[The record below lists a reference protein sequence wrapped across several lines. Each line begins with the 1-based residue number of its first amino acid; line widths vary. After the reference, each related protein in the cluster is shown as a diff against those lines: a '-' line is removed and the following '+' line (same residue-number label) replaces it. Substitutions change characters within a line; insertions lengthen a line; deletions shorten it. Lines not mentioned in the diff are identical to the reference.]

1 MRAGLGLG
9 AAPLSFSLREQI
21 LSAMRNFDEVD
32 GVDITRRCWDG
43 SEVVDEDRGA
53 GESVRRG
60 EDNESVGESIFDVSG
75 GGDESDSGG
84 GRVRL
89 VSSAVGII
97 KLN

>member
-9 AAPLSFSLREQI
+9 TTPLSFSLREQI
-21 LSAMRNFDEVD
+21 LSAMRNFGVVD

-43 SEVVDEDRGA
+43 SEVIDEDKGA

-60 EDNESVGESIFDVSG
+60 EENESAEESIFDVSA
-75 GGDESDSGG
+75 GGDESDNGG
-84 GRVRL
+84 GGARF
-89 VSSAVGII
+89 VSSAVGI